1 MYNMS
6 EDASECSGCR
16 IKRIDSM
23 SDISENVGCRSER
36 MYNMSDVSEHVLKQG
51 TRTQKQEKTQK
62 STKNQTNP

>member
-1 MYNMS
+1 
-6 EDASECSGCR
+6 
-16 IKRIDSM
+16 M

-51 TRTQKQEKTQK
+51 TKNGKNPKTRKNTQK